1 MLKLKTFG
9 KNFIIFQWN
18 WKNIKFVNQIWLL
31 LYMNIKFI
39 GVSDSFEREFLKDQ
53 YERYPEI
60 LKQEMMMTAN
70 ILNKKREDRKK
81 SWRI

>member
-1 MLKLKTFG
+1 MS
-9 KNFIIFQWN
+9 
-18 WKNIKFVNQIWLL
+18 
-31 LYMNIKFI
+31 IKFI

-70 ILNKKREDRKK
+70 ILNKKREDRKNLDGFNDM
-81 SWRI
+81 